1 MQKKNIRKNVVL
13 LLTVLLT
20 LCFGCTVQAK
30 EESIPISKMHE
41 LDARECYIWEE
52 GITDSYGN
60 TYKDNV
66 LSVNGG
72 SDGYLSYNLDGEY
85 TRFHGKITTYDMTNS
100 NAYIHVA
107 IYGDGQELYSKSDIT
122 RQIEAQPFDID
133 VTGIGKLEIRCVST
147 EWQDAELFFVD
158 SYFTK
163 AKERVVPHSYT
174 TLQELVVI
182 DSANFSSDIYLQ
194 TDTFGTLHR
203 GTQVFKSDYD
213 EQAYVLYNLD
223 QKYVKFQGKLVAGHG
238 TESEGSA
245 DVQIYLDD
253 NLVFEQKGIGRTTP
267 PVDVDLD
274 VTNVKV
280 MKVQVLRHDGDI
292 YLVDDILSSHDHK
305 PGDWEIE
312 KEPTCTEKGKKV
324 QYCTECKEICNTQV
338 IEKLEHKLGDWE
350 VEKEPTCA
358 EKGKKVQYCTE
369 CKEICNTQVI
379 EKLEHEPGDWEVE
392 QEPTCENEGEK
403 VKRCKECGSICDKE
417 TLPRTDHEP
426 GEWET
431 DVEPTCWSEGEES
444 LYCEYCGE
452 LLDYREIPISDH
464 EPGEWT
470 VDQEPT
476 CTYEGTQTKYC
487 QYCGEAVE
495 VQKIPKLKH
504 KFGEWVA
511 TEGSVWNGPI
521 VKTRICSNCYM
532 EETKNVYTWIW
543 VKPVVIILVISGAA
557 AVILG
562 VLLNQK
568 GMAFTPENIKTV
580 LKGSVENLKNRQKE
594 NDSDFDVFGG
604 SQSSGKRRE
613 KDKDDDDIFNSHQ

>member
-1 MQKKNIRKNVVL
+1 MRRKNIRKNVVL
-13 LLTVLLT
+13 FLSVLLT
-20 LCFGCTVQAK
+20 LCFSCTVQAE

-41 LDARECYIWEE
+41 LDKRECYIWEE

-66 LSVNGG
+66 ISVNGG
-72 SDGYLSYNLDGEY
+72 LDGYLSYNLDGEY
-85 TRFHGKITTYDMTNS
+85 SRFHGKITTYDETNS
-100 NAYIHVA
+100 NAYMNVA
-107 IYGDGQELYSKSDIT
+107 IYGDGQELYSKSGIT
-122 RQIEAQPFDID
+122 RQMEAQPFDID
-133 VTGIGKLEIRCVST
+133 VTGIGKLEIRCDST
-147 EWQDAELFFVD
+147 EWQNSELFFVD

-163 AKERVVPHSYT
+163 AKERVVSRSYT

-182 DSANFSSDIYLQ
+182 DSANFESDIYLQ

-203 GTQVFKSDYD
+203 GTQVFEADYS
-213 EQAYVLYNLD
+213 EQAYALYNLN
-223 QKYVKFQGKLVAGHG
+223 QQYVKFQGKLVAGHD
-238 TESEGSA
+238 TKSEGSA

-253 NLVFEQKGIGRTTP
+253 NLVFEQKGIGRSTS
-267 PVDVDLD
+267 PVEVDLD
-274 VTNVKV
+274 VTNAKI

-305 PGDWEIE
+305 P
-312 KEPTCTEKGKKV
+312 
-324 QYCTECKEICNTQV
+324 
-338 IEKLEHKLGDWE
+338 GDWE

-379 EKLEHEPGDWEVE
+379 ETLDHKPGDWEVE

-417 TLPRTDHEP
+417 TLPRTEHEP

-464 EPGEWT
+464 EPEEEWT
-470 VDQEPT
+470 VEQEPT
-476 CTYEGTQTKYC
+476 CTYEGTQIKCC
-487 QYCGEAVE
+487 QYCGETVE

-504 KFGEWVA
+504 KFGEWVT

-521 VKTRICSNCYM
+521 VKTRICSNCYI

-543 VKPVVIILVISGAA
+543 VKPVVIILVILGTAA
-557 AVILG
+557 IVLG

-568 GMAFTPENIKTV
+568 GMAFNLENIKTL
-580 LKGSVENLKNRQKE
+580 LKGSADNLKSRQKE
-594 NDSDFDVFGG
+594 NESESDSDIFGE
-604 SQSSGKRRE
+604 SSGRGKRRE
-613 KDKDDDDIFNSHQ
+613 KDKEDDDIFNSHQ

>member
-1 MQKKNIRKNVVL
+1 MRRKNIRKNVVL
-13 LLTVLLT
+13 FLSVLLT
-20 LCFGCTVQAK
+20 LCFSCTVQAE

-41 LDARECYIWEE
+41 LDKRECYIWEE

-66 LSVNGG
+66 ISVNGG
-72 SDGYLSYNLDGEY
+72 LDGYLLYNLDGEY
-85 TRFHGKITTYDMTNS
+85 SRFHGKITTYDETNS
-100 NAYIHVA
+100 NAYMNVA
-107 IYGDGQELYSKSDIT
+107 IYGDGQELYSKSGIT
-122 RQIEAQPFDID
+122 RQMEAQPFDID
-133 VTGIGKLEIRCVST
+133 VTGIGKLEIRCDST
-147 EWQDAELFFVD
+147 EWQNSELFFVD

-163 AKERVVPHSYT
+163 AKERVVSRSYT

-182 DSANFSSDIYLQ
+182 DSANFESDIYLQ

-203 GTQVFKSDYD
+203 GTQVFEADYS
-213 EQAYVLYNLD
+213 EQAYALYNLN
-223 QKYVKFQGKLVAGHG
+223 QQYVKFQGKLVAGHD
-238 TESEGSA
+238 TKSEGSA

-253 NLVFEQKGIGRTTP
+253 NLVFEQKGIGRSTS
-267 PVDVDLD
+267 PVEVDLD
-274 VTNVKV
+274 VTNAKI

-305 PGDWEIE
+305 P
-312 KEPTCTEKGKKV
+312 
-324 QYCTECKEICNTQV
+324 
-338 IEKLEHKLGDWE
+338 GDWE

-379 EKLEHEPGDWEVE
+379 ETLDHKPGDWEVE

-417 TLPRTDHEP
+417 TLPRTEHEP

-464 EPGEWT
+464 EPEEEWT
-470 VDQEPT
+470 VEQEPT
-476 CTYEGTQTKYC
+476 CTYEGTQIKCC
-487 QYCGEAVE
+487 QYCGETVE

-504 KFGEWVA
+504 KFGEWVT

-521 VKTRICSNCYM
+521 VKTRICSNCYI

-543 VKPVVIILVISGAA
+543 VKPVVIILVILGTAA
-557 AVILG
+557 IVLG

-568 GMAFTPENIKTV
+568 GMAFNLENIKTL
-580 LKGSVENLKNRQKE
+580 LKGSADNLKSRQKE
-594 NDSDFDVFGG
+594 NESESDSDIFGE
-604 SQSSGKRRE
+604 SSGRGKRRE
-613 KDKDDDDIFNSHQ
+613 KDKEDDDIFNSHQ

>member
-1 MQKKNIRKNVVL
+1 MRRKNIRKNVVL
-13 LLTVLLT
+13 FLSVLLT
-20 LCFGCTVQAK
+20 LCFSCTVQAE

-41 LDARECYIWEE
+41 LDKRECYIWEE

-66 LSVNGG
+66 ISVNGG
-72 SDGYLSYNLDGEY
+72 LDGYLSYNLDGEY
-85 TRFHGKITTYDMTNS
+85 SRFHGKITTYDETNS
-100 NAYIHVA
+100 NAYMNVA
-107 IYGDGQELYSKSDIT
+107 IYGDGQELYSKSGIT
-122 RQIEAQPFDID
+122 RQMEAQPFDID
-133 VTGIGKLEIRCVST
+133 VTGIGKLEIRCDST
-147 EWQDAELFFVD
+147 EWQNSELFFVD

-163 AKERVVPHSYT
+163 AKERVVSRSYT

-182 DSANFSSDIYLQ
+182 DSANFESDIYLQ

-203 GTQVFKSDYD
+203 GTQVFEADYS
-213 EQAYVLYNLD
+213 EQAYALYNLN
-223 QKYVKFQGKLVAGHG
+223 QQYVKFQGKLVAGHD
-238 TESEGSA
+238 TKSEGSA

-253 NLVFEQKGIGRTTP
+253 NLVFEQKGIGRSTS
-267 PVDVDLD
+267 PVEVDLD
-274 VTNVKV
+274 VTNAKI

-305 PGDWEIE
+305 PGDWE
-312 KEPTCTEKGKKV
+312 
-324 QYCTECKEICNTQV
+324 
-338 IEKLEHKLGDWE
+338 

-358 EKGKKVQYCTE
+358 EKGKKVQYCAE

-379 EKLEHEPGDWEVE
+379 ETLDHKLGDWEVE

-417 TLPRTDHEP
+417 TLPRTEHEP

-464 EPGEWT
+464 EPEEEWT
-470 VDQEPT
+470 VEQEPT
-476 CTYEGTQTKYC
+476 CTYEGTQIKCC
-487 QYCGEAVE
+487 QYCGETVE

-504 KFGEWVA
+504 KFGEWVT

-521 VKTRICSNCYM
+521 VKTRICSNCYI

-543 VKPVVIILVISGAA
+543 VKPVVIILVILGTAA
-557 AVILG
+557 IVLG

-568 GMAFTPENIKTV
+568 GMAFNLENIKTL
-580 LKGSVENLKNRQKE
+580 LKGSADNLKSRQKE
-594 NDSDFDVFGG
+594 NESESDSDIFGE
-604 SQSSGKRRE
+604 SSGRGKRRE
-613 KDKDDDDIFNSHQ
+613 KDKEDDDIFNSHQ

>member
-1 MQKKNIRKNVVL
+1 MKKIRKNIVPLLFVL
-13 LLTVLLT
+13 LM
-20 LCFGCTVQAK
+20 LCFSFTVQVQA

-41 LDARECYIWEE
+41 LDERECYFWEE

-66 LSVNGG
+66 ISVNGG
-72 SDGYLSYNLDGEY
+72 LDGYLSYNLDGEY
-85 TRFHGKITTYDMTNS
+85 SRFYGKITTYDRTNS
-100 NAYIHVA
+100 NAFIHVA
-107 IYGDGQELYSKSDIT
+107 IYGDGQELYSKFDIT

-133 VTGIGKLEIRCVST
+133 VTGIGKLEIRCDST

-163 AKERVVPHSYT
+163 AKERVVPPSYT

-182 DSANFSSDIYLQ
+182 DSANFESDIYLQ

-203 GTQVFKSDYD
+203 GTQVFESYYG
-213 EQAYVLYNLD
+213 EQAYALYNLN
-223 QKYVKFQGKLVAGHG
+223 QQYVKFQGKLVAGHD
-238 TESEGSA
+238 TKSEGSA

-253 NLVFEQKGIGRTTP
+253 NLVFEQKGIGRSTS
-267 PVDVDLD
+267 PVEVDLD
-274 VTNVKV
+274 VTNAKV

-312 KEPTCTEKGKKV
+312 KEPTCAEKGQKV

-338 IEKLEHKLGDWE
+338 IETLDHK
-350 VEKEPTCA
+350 
-358 EKGKKVQYCTE
+358 
-369 CKEICNTQVI
+369 
-379 EKLEHEPGDWEVE
+379 PGDWEVK
-392 QEPTCENEGEK
+392 QEATCENEGEK

-426 GEWET
+426 GDWET

-464 EPGEWT
+464 EPGDWT
-470 VDQEPT
+470 VEQEPT

-487 QYCGEAVE
+487 KYCGETVE

-504 KFGEWVA
+504 KFGKWV
-511 TEGSVWNGPI
+511 TSEGSVWNGPI

-532 EETKNVYTWIW
+532 EETKNVYAWIW
-543 VKPVVIILVISGAA
+543 VKPVVIILVILGA
-557 AVILG
+557 AVIVLG
-562 VLLNQK
+562 VLLKQK
-568 GMAFTPENIKTV
+568 GMAFTFENIKI
-580 LKGSVENLKNRQKE
+580 LFNESSDNLKNRKKE
-594 NDSDFDVFGG
+594 NESDSDVFGG
-604 SQSSGKRRE
+604 NQSGRKQ
-613 KDKDDDDIFNSHQ
+613 KDKDDDDIFNSRQ